1 MVLPLLHSLPFV
13 LIGLNSSDIKHLV
26 VPAFCFFGFCLVFS
40 ASSKEKQKKIALG
53 TVWYFQHHKRK
64 KKKKIL
70 RLGLFGIFLG
80 FVLL

>member
-1 MVLPLLHSLPFV
+1 LFFWFLFGIFS
-13 LIGLNSSDIKHLV
+13 IIKR
-26 VPAFCFFGFCLVFS
+26 
-40 ASSKEKQKKIALG
+40 KTKKIALG